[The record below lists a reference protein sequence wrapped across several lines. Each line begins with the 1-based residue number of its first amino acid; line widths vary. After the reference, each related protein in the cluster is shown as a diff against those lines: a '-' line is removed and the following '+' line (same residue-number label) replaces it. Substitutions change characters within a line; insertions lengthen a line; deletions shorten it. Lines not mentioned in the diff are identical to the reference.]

1 MLDIGKEV
9 ISGREMIVME
19 SGKSRDGEVVTVR
32 KGPWMAEEDEIL
44 MDYVKKYGPRD
55 WSSIRSKGLL
65 PRTGKSCRLRW
76 VNKLKPDL
84 KTGCKFSPEEERVVI
99 DLQARFGNK
108 WARIATYLTGRTD
121 NDVKNFWSTR
131 QKRLARILQTPT
143 QGKSHKSNGKTPISQ
158 NQVPALEGDNRGGAI
173 FKRDSCHHTFSGG
186 NEEIK
191 MIHLPNLVSSNLHD
205 HKPNKAQ
212 LEFTPT
218 DKNKQCIAPSSPP
231 QPLSSLH
238 SFLQLPQTATDLPI
252 LPEMQDLV
260 VPELGDSNLLDM
272 FGSQDVGDAVE
283 LPFFVMGEPGR
294 HCPNGDSGGLGTTND
309 FFDDFPMEA
318 LDYSESLPSPS
329 EW

>member
-1 MLDIGKEV
+1 
-9 ISGREMIVME
+9 MIVME

-84 KTGCKFSPEEERVVI
+84 KTGCKFTPEEERVVI

-108 WARIATYLTGRTD
+108 WARIATYLSGRTD

-143 QGKSHKSNGKTPISQ
+143 QAKSHKSNDKTPISLH
-158 NQVPALEGDNRGGAI
+158 QVPALESSRVISTSLSVVGEPSL
-173 FKRDSCHHTFSGG
+173 KRDSCHHTFSGG
-186 NEEIK
+186 TEEIK
-191 MIHLPNLVSSNLHD
+191 MIHLPNLMNSNMVD

-218 DKNKQCIAPSSPP
+218 DKNKQCIAPSPPP
-231 QPLSSLH
+231 QLLLSQL
-238 SFLQLPQTATDLPI
+238 SFPQLPQTEPDLPI
-252 LPEMQDLV
+252 LPEMQHLV
-260 VPELGDSNLLDM
+260 VPELGDGSLLDM
-272 FGSQDVGDAVE
+272 FGNQDASDAVE
-283 LPFFVMGEPGR
+283 LPFFAMGGPGR
-294 HCPNGDSGGLGTTND
+294 HSTNGESGGLGTADD

-318 LDYSESLPSPS
+318 LDYNESLPSPS